1 MFDMSVIVYFES
13 GKRLYKDLVSNIDH
27 IRVENR
33 DFIQITFLNVN
44 SGLHDIMVWPAT
56 QVSRIS
62 CKIA

>member
-1 MFDMSVIVYFES
+1 MIDMSVIVYFES

-44 SGLHDIMVWPAT
+44 SDLHDKMAWPAT

-62 CKIA
+62 CKLA